1 MSVGNTRTR
10 IGSFRGRELLAS
22 SALANS
28 DVQAIAEAV
37 IVAARE
43 RIGPA
48 VVLATVNPAVSERLL
63 PLIRAGVSDA
73 RGELYQLGVDL
84 PVPIERA
91 LDDDSTVGQ
100 DRLLNALSAYVRAG
114 QACIVVDC
122 GTAMTCDFV
131 DGTGVFQGGAIAPGL
146 SMMLDALHHGTAK
159 LPVVAFEQVPPARP
173 FGKSTAEAMR
183 LGAQAAAQG
192 LVRVLAERYAE
203 AYGAYPQIVATGG
216 DAARLFEGDEL
227 VEHLVPDLTL
237 MGIQAACERALA
249 DDAPDVDG
257 EV

>member
-1 MSVGNTRTR
+1 MSVGNTRTK

-22 SALANS
+22 AAIPNT
-28 DVQAIAEAV
+28 DVAAIAEAV
-37 IVAARE
+37 IAAARD
-43 RIGPA
+43 RVGPA
-48 VVLATVNPAVSERLL
+48 VVLASVNPTISERLL
-63 PLIRAGVSDA
+63 PLVRTGVSDVQ
-73 RGELYQLGVDL
+73 GELYQLGVDL

-100 DRLLNALSAYVRAG
+100 DRLLNALAAFVRAG

-146 SMMLDALHHGTAK
+146 GMMLDAMHQRTAK
-159 LPVVAFEQVPPARP
+159 LPAVSFEQVPASRP
-173 FGKSTAEAMR
+173 FGKSTGEAMR

-192 LVRVLAERYAE
+192 MVRVLAERYAE
-203 AYGAYPQIVATGG
+203 SYGAYPQIVATGG

-249 DDAPDVDG
+249 DDAHDPDGDA
-257 EV
+257 